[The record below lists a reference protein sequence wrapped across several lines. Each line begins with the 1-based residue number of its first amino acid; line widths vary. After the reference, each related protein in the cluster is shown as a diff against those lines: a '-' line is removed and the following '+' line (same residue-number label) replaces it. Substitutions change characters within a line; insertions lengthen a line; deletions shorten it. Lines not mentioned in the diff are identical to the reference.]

1 MVAMMTLVTM
11 MISDNDTRVCE
22 GSGGTEETG
31 DDAGYGCISGRA
43 TEETRGEGS
52 QGGGGRGKHL
62 CPLTVH

>member
-1 MVAMMTLVTM
+1 MTTVTTMVAMMTLVTM

-43 TEETRGEGS
+43 TEET
-52 QGGGGRGKHL
+52 
-62 CPLTVH
+62 